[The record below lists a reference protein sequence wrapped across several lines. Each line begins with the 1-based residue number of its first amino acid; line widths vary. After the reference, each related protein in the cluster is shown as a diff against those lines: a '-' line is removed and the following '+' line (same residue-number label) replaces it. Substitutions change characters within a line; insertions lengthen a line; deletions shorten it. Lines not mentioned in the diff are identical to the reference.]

1 MLQMYGDT
9 GLVMTISHASVLAF
23 KSYRPVT
30 MTAEEKSIPSE
41 RVDVNQDGL
50 IIEAPLPVVEPW
62 SIYI

>member
-41 RVDVNQDGL
+41 RVDVNQDGPSL
-50 IIEAPLPVVEPW
+50 IIEAPLPVVEP
-62 SIYI
+62 